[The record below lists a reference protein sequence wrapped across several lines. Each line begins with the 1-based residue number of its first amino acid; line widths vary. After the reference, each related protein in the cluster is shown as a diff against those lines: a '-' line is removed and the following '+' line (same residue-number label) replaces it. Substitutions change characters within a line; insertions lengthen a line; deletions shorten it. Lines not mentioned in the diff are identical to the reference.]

1 MNQIF
6 HVEFYVPVRW
16 PEHFRHNSHHSMR
29 LCDCRKM
36 QLILLEQPP
45 IETHHSNW
53 RADEPNLA
61 CIVLCA
67 CAMAR
72 ILFRH
77 NSLSLWLCFT
87 LCSVMHHPFLSCPQL
102 TIIGH
107 SHTGMTVCFP
117 TLVYPSWKAQTKKLS
132 VQPTDSCTYIVF
144 CRQIRLFFGIFT
156 FNLPSI
162 HTRFPA
168 CIFSSLN
175 LDGSY
180 HIWSQTRVPT
190 CRGYWSHKPCLV
202 NRKLSPNR
210 DLSHCRPAFL
220 RTHRSIT
227 PGR

>member
-107 SHTGMTVCFP
+107 SHRHDLVFP
-117 TLVYPSWKAQTKKLS
+117 HFGLPFMKSPNKE
-132 VQPTDSCTYIVF
+132 IV
-144 CRQIRLFFGIFT
+144 
-156 FNLPSI
+156 
-162 HTRFPA
+162 
-168 CIFSSLN
+168 SSTHGFMYLY
-175 LDGSY
+175 SF
-180 HIWSQTRVPT
+180 
-190 CRGYWSHKPCLV
+190 
-202 NRKLSPNR
+202 LSPNQTFFFVF
-210 DLSHCRPAFL
+210 SHSICRASTHDFLHAFSL
-220 RTHRSIT
+220 L
-227 PGR
+227 